1 MHSRKTFALIALTGL
16 IGLVAGCSQQPDPAA
31 DQGAVAQ
38 QGPSDQVTTP
48 EAEPV
53 EKATAVEQDRSQVA
67 EVADKPQAQAPV
79 AAVPEERSKKEEGR
93 VGKKDARQAAD
104 AAESG
109 GVLASLGEGGEVNG
123 VFGDSSLNSD
133 LSGAQGGLVGAK
145 GTQIG
150 SGGLGSRGSGLGGGG
165 TASGLGG
172 LGTKGR
178 GSGSSGYGSGGGSF
192 GAANSPPPPPIAPP
206 VAANSEDYQNY
217 GVNDLVITSDDRLS
231 TFSIDVDTASYTIAR
246 RKLTEGTLPPQ
257 AAVRVEEFVNYFDY
271 GYETPAK
278 RSSAPFAVHME
289 AAPSPFEANHHV
301 LRVGVQG
308 ANPQIDQAPVHLTFL
323 VDVSGSMSSQDKLPL
338 AKKSLMYLVDN
349 LDEDDTVAIATY
361 AGANKVVLE
370 PTPASERERIL
381 DSLAGLRS
389 GGGTAMESGM
399 NLAYNMASETYVHG
413 HENRVI
419 VLSDGDANIGRT
431 GHEDILRT
439 VEHHA
444 EEGIT
449 LTTVGFG
456 MGNYKDTMMEQLANQ
471 GDGNYF
477 YIDSWAEG
485 QRVFGENLGSTV
497 QTIAKDVKIQVEFNP
512 DAVYAYRLIGY
523 ENRDIADVDFRNDQL
538 DAGEIGAGHSVTAL
552 YDVVLLDDA
561 DDMEIATV
569 RLRAKKPGPD
579 SPAREWSTVF
589 TPDLLH
595 SDLDDASASFRKS
608 VAVASFAE
616 LLRGSRYAVEM
627 SYADV
632 FALAQGAVSDS
643 KTDQQLLELIG
654 AAGRLAGERP
664 VVAQN

>member
-1 MHSRKTFALIALTGL
+1 MDSRKTLVLVALTGL
-16 IGLVAGCSQQPDPAA
+16 MGVVAGCSQSPDAPA
-31 DQGAVAQ
+31 DAQ
-38 QGPSDQVTTP
+38 ATSQVDEPTEHAP
-48 EAEPV
+48 EAEP
-53 EKATAVEQDRSQVA
+53 A
-67 EVADKPQAQAPV
+67 ERQEEADKVQADPAQA
-79 AAVPEERSKKEEGR
+79 AAPADERSKKEEGR
-93 VGKKDARQAAD
+93 VGKSPGKKDVAA
-104 AAESG
+104 SN
-109 GVLASLGEGGEVNG
+109 GVLGTLGAQDEAALDG
-123 VFGDSSLNSD
+123 VFGEANLNSD
-133 LSGAQGGLVGAK
+133 LSGSAGGLIGAK
-145 GTQIG
+145 GVQTG

-165 TASGLGG
+165 TAQGLGG

-178 GSGSSGYGSGGGSF
+178 GTGSSGYGAGGANFGSQ
-192 GAANSPPPPPIAPP
+192 GSIAATPPPPP
-206 VAANSEDYQNY
+206 VAAGTEDYLNY

-271 GYETPAK
+271 GYETPGK
-278 RSSAPFAVHME
+278 HSSAPFAVHME

-308 ANPQIDQAPVHLTFL
+308 ANPQVDQAPVHLTFL
-323 VDVSGSMSSQDKLPL
+323 VDVSGSMSSADKLPL

-361 AGANKVVLE
+361 AGANKVVLT

-381 DSLAGLRS
+381 DSLAGLSS

-399 NLAYNMASETYVHG
+399 NLAYTMASETYVHG

-431 GHEDILRT
+431 GHEEILRT

-523 ENRDIADVDFRNDQL
+523 ENRDIADVDFRNDQV

-595 SDLDDASASFRKS
+595 GDLDDASASFRKS
-608 VAVASFAE
+608 VAVAGFAE
-616 LLRGSRYAVEM
+616 LLRGSRYAVELTY
-627 SYADV
+627 SQVY
-632 FALAQGAVSDS
+632 ALAQGAVSDR
-643 KTDQQLLELIG
+643 KEDQQLLELIG
-654 AAGRLAGERP
+654 TAGRLAGERP
-664 VVAQN
+664 IVAQN